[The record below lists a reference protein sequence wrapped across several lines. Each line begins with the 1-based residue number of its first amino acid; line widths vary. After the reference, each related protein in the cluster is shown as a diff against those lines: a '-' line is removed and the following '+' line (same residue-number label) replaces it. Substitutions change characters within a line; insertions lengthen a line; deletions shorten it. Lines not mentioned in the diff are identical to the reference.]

1 MSRCSIILVHGT
13 WGRGFFPKRRQISL
27 LPPNKRWW
35 FEEGSLFHAGLVEAL
50 KSASLNWPIRAFL
63 WSGANS
69 VYARDC
75 AARELSQ
82 QLRKDLQ
89 DPDATAVIIAHSHGG
104 NVALRALQHHN
115 STAGQIKV
123 VTLAT
128 PFLRVV
134 ARTPF
139 HLPFLVK
146 NVLWYLW
153 TIIVVNAEAGIL
165 WIMFTPKVGVNMG
178 EGLFAWLQFPVFYF
192 VAAGFTGWWLFPVLL
207 PAAVA
212 GIFITR
218 WFTAIFTNRH
228 AALAIEEE
236 ASYDTKGAAAPP
248 MFVIRGVEDEAS
260 LSLAAG
266 SIGSRLSYAVLVGV
280 IPLILSTILNF
291 SAFILTPAL
300 AGTLSSKIVL
310 VVFFGTLL
318 LGMTLFVL
326 PGVFKSFFFGQEF
339 LFNGLICDIAVDSV
353 PDTLGQVEA
362 ITLWPVGLQPEVSL
376 FPERPFSLQGWRSW
390 WAQMQAESKVHK
402 SSLQLRHMI
411 YNHPQCVDEIVRWL
425 RRTR

>member
-13 WGRGFFPKRRQISL
+13 WSRGFFPKRRQVSL
-27 LPPNKRWW
+27 LSPNKRWW
-35 FEEGSLFHAGLVEAL
+35 FEEGSQFRTALDAAL
-50 KSASLNWPIRAFL
+50 KSASLDWPIRAFV

-69 VYARDC
+69 VHARDR
-75 AARELSQ
+75 AASELSQ

-89 DPDATAVIIAHSHGG
+89 DPNATAVIIAHSHGG
-104 NVALRALQHHN
+104 NVAFRALQHLN
-115 STAGQIKV
+115 STADQIKV

-134 ARTPF
+134 ARRPF
-139 HLPFLVK
+139 QLPLLVT

-153 TIIVVNAEAGIL
+153 TTIVVNAEAAIL
-165 WIMFTPKVGVNMG
+165 WIVFPPKAGVDIG

-192 VAAGFTGWWLFPVLL
+192 VAAGFTGWWLLPVLL

-218 WFTAIFTNRH
+218 WFTAIFTNRQ
-228 AALAIEEE
+228 AALVVEEE
-236 ASYDTKGAAAPP
+236 ASYDTKGAAASPLL
-248 MFVIRGVEDEAS
+248 VIRGVEDEAS

-266 SIGSRLSYAVLVGV
+266 SNGSRLSYAVLVGV
-280 IPLILSTILNF
+280 IPFILSFILNF
-291 SAFILTPAL
+291 SAFGLLPSF

-310 VVFFGTLL
+310 FVFFGALL
-318 LGMTLFVL
+318 LGLTLFIL

-362 ITLWPVGLQPEVSL
+362 ITLWPVGLEPEVSL

-390 WAQMQAESKVHK
+390 WAQMQAE
-402 SSLQLRHMI
+402 
-411 YNHPQCVDEIVRWL
+411 
-425 RRTR
+425 